1 VISDSRSLT
10 PVWYPL
16 NAACSPQETDRIP
29 SAISGFSPRE
39 WSYTAR
45 RTPKRIQ
52 ENRMS
57 AVSLQE
63 PEVVV
68 DDFVALEERVLRAIE
83 LVKSERAARSE
94 AEQRASRLQSELEAQ
109 NIQLEQT
116 QEQVRTLERD
126 REQVRQRVEK
136 LLKQLDEISS

>member
-1 VISDSRSLT
+1 
-10 PVWYPL
+10 
-16 NAACSPQETDRIP
+16 
-29 SAISGFSPRE
+29 
-39 WSYTAR
+39 
-45 RTPKRIQ
+45 
-52 ENRMS
+52 M
-57 AVSLQE
+57 SLQE

-109 NIQLEQT
+109 TIQLEQS
-116 QEQVRTLERD
+116 QDQVRTLERD

>member
-1 VISDSRSLT
+1 
-10 PVWYPL
+10 
-16 NAACSPQETDRIP
+16 
-29 SAISGFSPRE
+29 
-39 WSYTAR
+39 
-45 RTPKRIQ
+45 
-52 ENRMS
+52 MS

-63 PEVVV
+63 PEVVI

-109 NIQLEQT
+109 TIQLEQS
-116 QEQVRTLERD
+116 QDQVRTLERD

>member
-1 VISDSRSLT
+1 
-10 PVWYPL
+10 
-16 NAACSPQETDRIP
+16 
-29 SAISGFSPRE
+29 
-39 WSYTAR
+39 
-45 RTPKRIQ
+45 
-52 ENRMS
+52 MS

-83 LVKSERAARSE
+83 LVKSERAARIE

>member
-1 VISDSRSLT
+1 
-10 PVWYPL
+10 
-16 NAACSPQETDRIP
+16 
-29 SAISGFSPRE
+29 
-39 WSYTAR
+39 
-45 RTPKRIQ
+45 
-52 ENRMS
+52 MS

-94 AEQRASRLQSELEAQ
+94 AEQRAGRLQSELEAQ
-109 NIQLEQT
+109 TIQLEQT

>member
-1 VISDSRSLT
+1 
-10 PVWYPL
+10 
-16 NAACSPQETDRIP
+16 
-29 SAISGFSPRE
+29 
-39 WSYTAR
+39 
-45 RTPKRIQ
+45 
-52 ENRMS
+52 MS

-94 AEQRASRLQSELEAQ
+94 AEQRAGRLQSELEAQ
-109 NIQLEQT
+109 TIQMEQT

-126 REQVRQRVEK
+126 REHVRQRVEK

>member
-1 VISDSRSLT
+1 
-10 PVWYPL
+10 
-16 NAACSPQETDRIP
+16 
-29 SAISGFSPRE
+29 
-39 WSYTAR
+39 
-45 RTPKRIQ
+45 
-52 ENRMS
+52 MS

-109 NIQLEQT
+109 TIQLEQS
-116 QEQVRTLERD
+116 QDQVRTLERD

>member
-1 VISDSRSLT
+1 
-10 PVWYPL
+10 
-16 NAACSPQETDRIP
+16 
-29 SAISGFSPRE
+29 
-39 WSYTAR
+39 
-45 RTPKRIQ
+45 
-52 ENRMS
+52 MS

-68 DDFVALEERVLRAIE
+68 DDFVALEQRVLRAVE

-109 NIQLEQT
+109 TVQLEQA
-116 QEQVRTLERD
+116 QEQVRTLEQD

-136 LLKQLDEISS
+136 LLKQLDEIAS